1 MSSNE
6 SSLLDNFLSVLFGL
20 IVILLIGK
28 GFHEMG
34 ILIPVLLSIGLYYIS
49 LLLIQRYNFVYYI
62 FPVFI
67 ALVFEFT
74 DIFFWEGA
82 DGYLH
87 LLGEKENEDSY
98 SWYNSPHFYFWWLS
112 ATVIYGLLTDYTVH
126 QGSIIS
132 STTYR
137 TGYYII
143 SKNKIKPETKTA
155 YSYDS
160 SADEYRFHSMIILL
174 HVVSIILY
182 AVFKTVFS

>member
-1 MSSNE
+1 MTSNG
-6 SSLLDNFLSVLFGL
+6 SSLSGNILKVLFYL

-49 LLLIQRYNFVYYI
+49 LLLMQHYNFVYYI
-62 FPVFI
+62 FPVFM
-67 ALVFEFT
+67 ALVFELT
-74 DIFFWEGA
+74 DTLFWEQA

-87 LLGEKENEDSY
+87 LFGEKESEDSY
-98 SWYNSPHFYFWWLS
+98 SWYNSPHFFFWWLS
-112 ATVIYGLLTDYTVH
+112 ATVIYGLLTDYIVH

-132 STTYR
+132 STTYK
-137 TGYYII
+137 TGNYII

-155 YSYDS
+155 NSYDS
-160 SADEYRFHSMIILL
+160 SADGYRFHSMIILL